1 MGFGWK
7 LTISFALLF
16 VIGALCGATIML
28 TLGSLHQ
35 FTAKTPLAAT
45 WEQTTMKN
53 LTSQLQLTPEQQDKV
68 RTPIH
73 EVIERLRAVRQKT
86 VQENNEAFDQA
97 LAGLAP
103 LLTPE
108 QQQKLNEFRAR
119 RTARL
124 RANMPKPSP

>member
-16 VIGALCGATIML
+16 VIGALCGATIAL
-28 TLGSLHQ
+28 TLGSMHQ
-35 FTAKTPLAAT
+35 FTAKAPPVVS
-45 WEQTTMKN
+45 WETSAMRN
-53 LTSQLQLTPEQQDKV
+53 LTRQLNLTAEQQEKV
-68 RTPIH
+68 RVPIH
-73 EVIERLRAVRQKT
+73 EAIERLRAVRQKT
-86 VQENNEAFDQA
+86 VQDNNEAFDQT

-108 QQQKLNEFRAR
+108 QQQKLDEFRAR

-124 RANMPKPSP
+124 RAAMAKPSP

>member
-16 VIGALCGATIML
+16 IIGALCGATITL

-35 FTAKTPLAAT
+35 FTAKAPPAVT
-45 WEQTTMKN
+45 WEQAVMKN
-53 LTSQLQLTPEQQDKV
+53 LTNQLHLTQEQQDKV
-68 RTPIH
+68 RQPIH
-73 EVIERLRAVRQKT
+73 EAIEKLRAVRQKT
-86 VQENNEAFDQA
+86 MQENSEAFDQT

-108 QQQKLNEFRAR
+108 QQQELNDFRAR

-124 RANMPKPSP
+124 HAAMAKPSP

>member
-16 VIGALCGATIML
+16 VIGALCGATITL

-35 FTAKTPLAAT
+35 FTAKAAPAAT
-45 WEQTTMKN
+45 WEQTVMRN
-53 LTSQLQLTPEQQDKV
+53 LTNQLQLTPEQQEKV

-73 EVIERLRAVRQKT
+73 EAIERLRAVRQKT
-86 VQENNEAFDQA
+86 VQENNETFDQA

-103 LLTPE
+103 LLTPD
-108 QQQKLNEFRAR
+108 QQQKLDAFRAR
-119 RTARL
+119 RMARL
-124 RANMPKPSP
+124 RAAWAKPTP

>member
-16 VIGALCGATIML
+16 VIGALCGATITL

-35 FTAKTPLAAT
+35 FTAKAPSGS
-45 WEQTTMKN
+45 WEQAVMRN
-53 LTSQLQLTPEQQDKV
+53 LTNQLHLTPEQQEKV

-73 EVIERLRAVRQKT
+73 EAIERLRAVRQKT

-103 LLTPE
+103 LLTPD
-108 QQQKLNEFRAR
+108 QQPKLDEFRAR
-119 RTARL
+119 RMSRL
-124 RANMPKPSP
+124 RAAWAKPSP